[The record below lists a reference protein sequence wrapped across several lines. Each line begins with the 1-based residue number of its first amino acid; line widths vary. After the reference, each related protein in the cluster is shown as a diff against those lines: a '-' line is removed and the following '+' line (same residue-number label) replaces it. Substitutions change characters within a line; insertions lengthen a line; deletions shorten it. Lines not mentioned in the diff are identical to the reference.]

1 MWITIEIFTKR
12 SRSPTVAR
20 ILGHGEEPPEL
31 LRPFLGAGIMVKL
44 RQIRQHPEIAAEK
57 LDFFRFIF
65 DVFSCFL
72 FFSTVFVVF
81 VFDSCRFFSFLNQ
94 I

>member
-1 MWITIEIFTKR
+1 
-12 SRSPTVAR
+12 
-20 ILGHGEEPPEL
+20 
-31 LRPFLGAGIMVKL
+31 MVKL

-72 FFSTVFVVF
+72 FFRLFL
-81 VFDSCRFFSFLNQ
+81 SFLFS
-94 I
+94 ILVGFSRF